1 MTGLGKSSGLT
12 ERVWRRRRPVRR
24 RADTPLFGLPSRRA
38 DAELVVENED
48 VKIDGRRKAS
58 GRVDWRMCK
67 LCDRSLLGTDIFE
80 GGVRVD
86 VVERGLPD
94 EYRPLSRMQAM
105 VN

>member
-1 MTGLGKSSGLT
+1 
-12 ERVWRRRRPVRR
+12 
-24 RADTPLFGLPSRRA
+24 
-38 DAELVVENED
+38 
-48 VKIDGRRKAS
+48 
-58 GRVDWRMCK
+58 MCK